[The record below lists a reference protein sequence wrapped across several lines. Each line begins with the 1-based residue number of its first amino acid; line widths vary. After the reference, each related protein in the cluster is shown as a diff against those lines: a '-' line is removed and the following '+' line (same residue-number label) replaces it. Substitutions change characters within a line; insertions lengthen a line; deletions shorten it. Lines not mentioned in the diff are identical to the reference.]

1 VTYGALIVA
10 AGFSRRFGSDK
21 RIFKLN
27 TGEPLLVACLRPY
40 RAVFPNV
47 AVVVR
52 SSDSDLTRLISR
64 TLDRAIPIIIP
75 TDQADQGMAASI
87 ADGIRSLAS
96 WDYVFLGLGDMPYVR
111 VDTLRTLRDR
121 MNAARGDALPRIV
134 VPMFREEAGHPVGFS
149 REFFGELIALTG
161 DRGARSVVADHPE
174 HVERVNTDD
183 PGVIT
188 DIDEPPQ

>member
-1 VTYGALIVA
+1 VTYGALVIA

-40 RAVFPNV
+40 RTVFPNV

-52 SSDSDLTRLISR
+52 SSDSELARLITR
-64 TLDRAIPIIIP
+64 TLERSAPIIIP
-75 TDQADQGMAASI
+75 TDQAEKGMAASI

-96 WDYVFLGLGDMPYVR
+96 WDYVFLGLGDMPYIR
-111 VDTLRTLRDR
+111 ADTLLTLRER
-121 MNAARGDALPRIV
+121 MNDARGDMLPRIV
-134 VPMFREEAGHPVGFS
+134 VPMFRGEAGHPVGFS

-161 DRGARSVVADHPE
+161 DRGARSVIAAHPE
-174 HVERVNTDD
+174 RVERVDIDD
-183 PGVIT
+183 PGIVT

>member
-1 VTYGALIVA
+1 VTCGALVIA

-40 RAVFPNV
+40 RSVFTNV

-52 SSDSDLTRLISR
+52 SSDSELTRLISR
-64 TLDRAIPIIIP
+64 ALDRAVPIIVP
-75 TDQADQGMAASI
+75 TDQAEQGMAASI
-87 ADGIRSLAS
+87 ADGIRALAS
-96 WDYVFLGLGDMPYVR
+96 WDYIFLGLGDMPYIR
-111 VDTLRTLRDR
+111 VDTLQILRDR
-121 MNAARGDALPRIV
+121 MNDARGDALPRIV
-134 VPMFREEAGHPVGFS
+134 VPMFRGEAGHPVGFS

-161 DRGARSVVADHPE
+161 DRGARSVIAAHPDS
-174 HVERVNTDD
+174 VERVNIDD
-183 PGVIT
+183 PGVVT

>member
-1 VTYGALIVA
+1 VTSGALVIA

-21 RIFKLN
+21 RMFKLN
-27 TGEPLLVACLRPY
+27 TGEPLLVASLRPY
-40 RAVFPNV
+40 RTVFPNV

-52 SSDSDLTRLISR
+52 SSDSELTHLISR
-64 TLDRAIPIIIP
+64 TLGRAVPIIVP

-87 ADGIRSLAS
+87 ADGIRALAS

-111 VDTLRTLRDR
+111 TATLELLRDR
-121 MNAARGDALPRIV
+121 MNEARSDALARIV
-134 VPMFREEAGHPVGFS
+134 MPTFSGESGHPVGFS

-161 DRGARSVVADHPE
+161 DRGARTVVAAHPDS
-174 HVERVNTDD
+174 VDRIDVDD
-183 PGVIT
+183 PGVVA